1 MAKRWKPQD
10 VTYLKRYAKNRLV
23 TELAERFKT
32 KPEEVEKKLKELVL
46 TSKDGKGVKPRIRD
60 PLVDEFEAGL
70 EAIDQGKYRDAKK
83 HFNRVIEETT
93 DIELAGRA
101 RLYLRVCEQKT
112 QKKDVT
118 GAEEPFLEAVFERNL
133 GNFDAA
139 LEMCSRDGRQ
149 SKDDRFAYLAASI
162 YALMD
167 DNENAVK
174 FLTMAIELNPK
185 NRIHAFHDTDFE
197 VLRSDP
203 ELKQLFF

>member
-10 VTYLKRYAKNRLV
+10 VTYLKRYAKSKLV
-23 TELAERFKT
+23 SELAERFKT

-46 TSKDGKGVKPRIRD
+46 TSKDGKGVKPRVRD

-70 EAIDQGKYRDAKK
+70 QAIDQGKYKEAKK
-83 HFNRVIEETT
+83 HFSRVLEETT

-101 RLYLRVCEQKT
+101 RLYLRVCDQKT
-112 QKKDVT
+112 STKAAPKVED
-118 GAEEPFLEAVFERNL
+118 PFLEAVFERNL

-139 LEMCSRDGRQ
+139 LEMCSRGGRK
-149 SKDDRFAYLAASI
+149 SKDEKFAYLAASI

-174 FLTMAIELNPK
+174 FLAMAIELNPK
-185 NRIHAFHDTDFE
+185 NRIHAFHDSDFE